1 MLPFILNKQIF
12 GWIYLNS
19 SAQKQITFKNNRFND
34 LWTVDYIFLNPNGRL
49 LVKVNAVRS
58 GFSLFHKY
66 FLITFTKK
74 CL

>member
-1 MLPFILNKQIF
+1 MTYEQ
-12 GWIYLNS
+12 WS
-19 SAQKQITFKNNRFND
+19 Q
-34 LWTVDYIFLNPNGRL
+34 NGRL
-49 LVKVNAVRS
+49 LVIVNAVRS